1 MAAKE
6 SRPLPRL
13 QVFILLFHSFHSFP
27 SRRDDTRTVPIVP
40 IGPRWNR
47 IEKDFC
53 VIFTNRFHSELQIF
67 YGGRE
72 GERGRMDRKSWI
84 DRNRF
89 LRIFL
94 FFFSWGKRE
103 GGEGERRGGERR
115 GFCHGWDGVKW
126 FVCLSMILEGNCE
139 ILWEEEGRG
148 EREANNL
155 KKVNAT

>member
-67 YGGRE
+67 YGGGE

-94 FFFSWGKRE
+94 FFFLGK
-103 GGEGERRGGERR
+103 GRG
-115 GFCHGWDGVKW
+115 K
-126 FVCLSMILEGNCE
+126 
-139 ILWEEEGRG
+139 EEGRG
-148 EREANNL
+148 EEGILPWLRWCQVIRVFEYDIRRKLWDFVRGGRERGERS
-155 KKVNAT
+155 K